1 MKKSSI
7 IFLLLGLSLAINAQ
21 SKPISNSGEMEKIEK
36 SIDSLSAPVSTSTT
50 STTSTTTTT
59 TTSSSSS
66 LPIYR
71 APSSTTTVV
80 TPAPTQP
87 APVSNF
93 STTTTSSNFGTRSFT
108 GDPNKPAMFVNSRTT
123 FDLASAD
130 DLSGLDFIEYK
141 INEQEY
147 TRYTVPISLSKEGPA
162 TIMYKAVD
170 KVGNRENAQVINVI
184 VDNTPPN
191 VMVKSS
197 EPLYTMGNTV
207 YTSARNAYQLVAED
221 AISGV
226 QQIYYS
232 VDNEAKQEYKNQ
244 PIKFE
249 KSGFHVINYYAVDN
263 AGNVS
268 QENSYIVNVDNI
280 KPTVDIK
287 ESMPYIMINNKVYA
301 KKETVFTLSAA
312 DGQSGIK
319 QILVKKDG
327 ETDFVPYVEPLTFGT
342 SGEHMIEAKSID
354 NVGNESDI
362 KKVVFS
368 NDIKAPTTVIKAVSN

>member
-1 MKKSSI
+1 
-7 IFLLLGLSLAINAQ
+7 
-21 SKPISNSGEMEKIEK
+21 MERIEK
-36 SIDSLSAPVSTSTT
+36 SIDSLSAPTTTT

-59 TTSSSSS
+59 TTTNPSSSSS
-66 LPIYR
+66 YTPSSSSSAPIYR
-71 APSSTTTVV
+71 APSSTVV
-80 TPAPTQP
+80 TPAPSTTSTFTP
-87 APVSNF
+87 APSSNLG
-93 STTTTSSNFGTRSFT
+93 TTTTSSSFGTRSFT
-108 GDPNKPAMFVNSRTT
+108 GDPNKPAMFVNSKTT

-170 KVGNRENAQVINVI
+170 KVGNKENAQVINVI

-207 YTSARNAYQLVAED
+207 YTSARNAYQLLAED
-221 AISGV
+221 SISGV

-268 QENSYIVNVDNI
+268 QENSYIINVDNV

-301 KKETVFTLSAA
+301 KKETVFTLTAA

-342 SGEHMIEAKSID
+342 SGDHVIEAKSID

-362 KKVVFS
+362 KKVMFS
-368 NDIKAPTTVIKAVSN
+368 NDIKAPNTVIKAISN